1 MAKVVNT
8 FVKGKLNKDL
18 DARLIPN
25 GEYRDARNV
34 QVSKSEGPDVGE
46 LENVLGNKLT
56 SLTFPANSKCI
67 GWITDDTNNF
77 IYLFVTDNATA
88 DYVPSANHQI
98 YQYNTLTDTFISLFA
113 APAFLNF
120 SQLNPI
126 YGINIVEN
134 LLFWTDNRNQPRKI
148 NIERAIADDR
158 YYQTEEQISVAK
170 YNPYQPIQL
179 FQRSELGGGTTW
191 NPTPTHE
198 TTMKD
203 VTSKTTP
210 IGLTGVVSAVPAAN
224 QLTIN
229 DPLAP
234 PKGVVP
240 IGVGGPGG
248 ATVGYINTSGQIID
262 TGTTVTSSALW
273 PTVTTSGAHGRA
285 IGDEIVFDANPYY
298 NPLFPGD
305 PAFLEDKFVR
315 FSYRWRFDD
324 NEYSI
329 MSPFTQSAFIPKQD
343 GYFMYVEQE
352 SPRLSKDDQAS
363 AYRSTIVDFVE
374 NKVDEIKLIFPLP
387 YTKFN
392 LQDNLKIKELQ
403 ILYKESD
410 GLAVRVI
417 DTIPVEDIYNSGGKG
432 QFSSLTSPTEIVI
445 SNVVGNFN
453 AGELVYGRGVVDGT
467 KVVSYNSTTGLLTVD
482 TTQTATFSAN
492 QYFYATNPSTYEY
505 LYNSTKPFKTLP
517 DTELL
522 RVFDKVPVKAL
533 AQEMSGNRVIYGNFQ
548 NKHTPPESLD
558 YNVQSSI
565 KSNFKVINGQATV
578 NAGATNIAAGTNIPV
593 TVTSGS
599 ISVGDAVY
607 GWKLSTQGGDNNGF
621 LIGVVTSYSAPNI
634 QLDRSVARLNTG
646 ETLTFQD
653 LGVDTDTTSLV
664 EYPNSSLK
672 QNRNYQVGIVFA
684 DKFGRQ
690 SSVILSNNKDTV
702 TVGSSNFIG
711 DTVYSGYIDENV
723 SQNTFPGSSLKL
735 LFNNPISPTQPNAQT
750 GWPGIYNGDVTSDD
764 YNPLGWYSYKVVV
777 KQTEQDYYNV
787 YLPGIMA
794 AYPEDIEKEVTSTSH
809 VVLIN
814 DNINKVPR
822 DLSEV
827 GPDQKQYRSSVR
839 LFGRVQNTA
848 TAITYD
854 ATNAWGIFA
863 NNLGQANDQYYPER
877 TADTVSTISTMQ
889 DLFEYSFVD
898 QPAPNYFP
906 QFYLFKSNPLIARI
920 STENQI
926 GQIATNNYSA
936 ASGTVSANTTSSSIP
951 LNNVQGVIADGM
963 KVEGPN
969 ITEDVFVASY
979 GAPNVVLIDKSGA
992 SFVADLKL
1000 NDTLRF
1006 IPGFVSPH
1014 LGTLTLPGIQYLS
1027 VYETTPVVSNL
1038 DIYWETTNAGLIS
1051 DLNSL
1056 ILTSSLGGANISGF
1070 NTSPWNENLSSG
1082 GNILQVPFEVVDQF
1096 GVAIDTSVIGPAAL
1110 SQLDVELVDVTD
1122 GNGNSVQGTSP
1133 YFTLTQTGVL
1143 GDATITFMVATT
1155 TNYYNAIFFSSPLNP
1170 PDPTRRFYFKF
1181 KISTTYNGNPS
1192 VVFVEK
1198 NNLGPTNIIP
1208 DITTPGDTSVSTN
1221 RTITTALTT
1230 IVSDNGANNSSLF
1243 TQDYDVVITNLTK
1256 NGAAIGDDEEISD
1269 YFTLTNSV
1277 IGTGL
1282 QSQFFI
1288 ADPTIDVADYVLTLS
1303 FEDAGEVVSSNY
1315 TVDLNRADKVVVYE
1329 KTEYFCDGDPAQCTT
1344 QSVVRFEINGSP
1356 IASENGFYY
1365 YGAIPCTNPEDATL
1379 QLANG
1384 TNTLTINKSA
1394 ANPGSGNN
1402 EGQLYFSA
1410 VSFAAAETLFLAN
1423 PSTMGGN
1430 DCCDGS
1436 LVGCDTGLGTFVTE
1450 DISAYAVEII

>member
-67 GWITDDTNNF
+67 GYITDDTNNF
-77 IYLFVTDNATA
+77 IYLFTTDNTTENFI
-88 DYVPSANHQI
+88 PSGAGSNHRVF
-98 YQYNTLTDTFISLFA
+98 QYNTLTDTFISLFA
-113 APAFLNF
+113 VSAFLNF

-126 YGINIVEN
+126 YGINLVEN

-148 NIERAIADDR
+148 NIERAVADNR
-158 YYQTEEQISVAK
+158 YYQKEDQISVAK

-179 FQRSELGGGTTW
+179 FQRSELGGNTTW

-210 IGLTGVVSAVPAAN
+210 IGLTGDASAIPAAN
-224 QLTIN
+224 QITI
-229 DPLAP
+229 DVATA
-234 PKGVVP
+234 KGIVP
-240 IGVGGPGG
+240 VSG
-248 ATVGYINTSGQIID
+248 ASVGYIDSSTGQIID
-262 TGTTVTSSALW
+262 TGTTVAGGW

-285 IGDEIVFDANPYY
+285 IGDEIVFNANPYY
-298 NPLFPGD
+298 NPLFAGD
-305 PAFLEDKFVR
+305 PAYLEDKFVR

-329 MSPFTQSAFIPKQD
+329 MSPFTQAAFIPKQD
-343 GYFMYVEQE
+343 GYFMYAEQE

-392 LQDNLKIKELQ
+392 LQNELKIKELQ

-417 DTIPVEDIYNSGGKG
+417 DTIPVEDIYNSGGRG
-432 QFSSLTSPTEIVI
+432 QFSSLTNPTTIVI
-445 SNVVGNFN
+445 SNVVGNFK
-453 AGELVYGRGVVDGT
+453 AGDLVYGRGVVDGT
-467 KVVSYNSTTGLLTVD
+467 KVVSYNSTTGVLVVD
-482 TTQTATFSAN
+482 TAQTVTFSTS

-517 DTELL
+517 DSELL

-548 NKHTPPESLD
+548 NKHTPPVSLD
-558 YNVQSSI
+558 YNVQSSA
-565 KSNFKVINGQATV
+565 KSNFKVINGKATV

-593 TVTSGS
+593 TITSGS
-599 ISVGDAVY
+599 ITVGDAVF
-607 GWKLSTQGGDNNGF
+607 GWKLGSTGGDNNGF

-672 QNRNYQVGIVFA
+672 QNRNYQVGIVLS
-684 DKFGRQ
+684 DRFGRQ
-690 SSVILSNNKDTV
+690 SSVILSNNKDTI
-702 TVGSSNFIG
+702 TVGTSNFIG
-711 DTVYSGYIDENV
+711 DTVYSGYIDESVNQV
-723 SQNTFPGSSLKL
+723 SFPGNSLKL
-735 LFNNPISPTQPNAQT
+735 LFNNPISPAQPNNQT
-750 GWPGIYNGDVTSDD
+750 GWPGIYNGDITSAD
-764 YNPLGWYSYKVVV
+764 YNPLGWYSYKIVV

-794 AYPEDIEKEVTSTSH
+794 AYPEDTKKEVTSTSH

-822 DLSEV
+822 DLNEV

-848 TAITYD
+848 TAITYSNLSWGLP
-854 ATNAWGIFA
+854 ATN
-863 NNLGQANDQYYPER
+863 LGLSNTQYYPER
-877 TADTVSTISTMQ
+877 TADTVSTISTMV
-889 DLFEYSFVD
+889 DLFEYNPLD
-898 QPAPNYFP
+898 KPRPNYFP
-906 QFYLFKSNPLIARI
+906 QFYLFESNPLIARI

-926 GQIATNNYSA
+926 GQVADTNYAPASA
-936 ASGTVSANTTSSSIP
+936 TVSATTTGTAIP
-951 LNNVQGVIADGM
+951 ITNIQGTLVPGM

-969 ITEDVFVASY
+969 IPEDVFTNNNAS
-979 GAPNVVLIDKSGA
+979 PVQLIDITGA
-992 SFVADLKL
+992 AFTATLEQ
-1000 NDTLRF
+1000 NDILRF
-1006 IPGFVSPH
+1006 IPGFTAPN
-1014 LGTLTLPGIQYLS
+1014 LGTLKLPGIQYLS
-1027 VYETTPVVSNL
+1027 VYETTPTVSNL
-1038 DIYWETTNAGLIS
+1038 DIYFETTTAGLIS

-1056 ILTSSLGGANISGF
+1056 ILSESLGGADISSF
-1070 NTSPWNENLSSG
+1070 NTSGWTEAAASGANILSSTF
-1082 GNILQVPFEVVDQF
+1082 QVVDQF
-1096 GVAIDTSVIGPAAL
+1096 GVPLDTTNAL
-1110 SQLDVELVDVTD
+1110 LTQLDVELIDVTD
-1122 GNGNSVQGTSP
+1122 GNNPGNSVQGTSP
-1133 YFTLTQTGVL
+1133 YFNLVQTGVL
-1143 GDATITFMVATT
+1143 TDPTITFNIQTT
-1155 TNYYNAIFFSSPLNP
+1155 TNYFNAVFFSSPINP
-1170 PDPTRRFYFKF
+1170 PDPARRFNFKF
-1181 KISTTYNGNPS
+1181 RVTTTFNSVQS
-1192 VVFVEK
+1192 VVEVDR
-1198 NNLGPTNIIP
+1198 NNFGPINVQP
-1208 DITTPGDTSVSTN
+1208 QITTPGTSPVSTN
-1221 RTITTALTT
+1221 RTNTSALTT
-1230 IVSDNGANNSSLF
+1230 ILSHNGAANTTLR
-1243 TQDYDVVITNLTK
+1243 TQDYDVSITNLTK
-1256 NGAAIGDDEEISD
+1256 NGAAIGSEESISD
-1269 YFTLTNSV
+1269 YFTLSNSV
-1277 IGTGL
+1277 VATEL

-1288 ADPTIDVADYVLTLS
+1288 ASPTIQVADYVLTLS
-1303 FEDAGEVVSSNY
+1303 FEDAGETIVSNY
-1315 TVDLNRADKVVVYE
+1315 AVDLNRADKVVSYE
-1329 KTEYFCDGDPAQCTT
+1329 KTIYFCDSPDNCNE
-1344 QSVVRFEINGSP
+1344 QSVSRFQISGSP
-1356 IASENGFYY
+1356 VAAENGYY
-1365 YGAIPCTNPEDATL
+1365 YYAAIPCTNPDDATL

-1384 TNTLTINKSA
+1384 TSGDNATLTIDRTN
-1394 ANPGSGNN
+1394 ANPASGG
-1402 EGQLYFSA
+1402 GQGGVFYFSA
-1410 VSFAAAETLFLAN
+1410 VSFAAAQALYLAQ
-1423 PSTMGGN
+1423 PPFAGN
-1430 DCCDGS
+1430 DCGAGS
-1436 LVGCDTGLGTFVTE
+1436 GLETFVAE